1 MMPRLQDAK
10 DVVGMLRYYAGL
22 DSHKPRFGRFSY
34 IEKAEYLAL
43 VWGSV
48 VMAVT
53 GFLLWFQ
60 DEALRHIPM
69 WGLDVATIVHY
80 YEAILATLAI
90 FVWHLYYVI
99 INPDFAPMSLTW
111 IDGKLSRHHMEHE
124 HALELEEIE
133 EEERRGPARAP
144 GSTRIVTEES

>member
-1 MMPRLQDAK
+1 M
-10 DVVGMLRYYAGL
+10 AG
-22 DSHKPRFGRFSY
+22 
-34 IEKAEYLAL
+34 
-43 VWGSV
+43 
-48 VMAVT
+48 T

-90 FVWHLYYVI
+90 FIWHLYYVI

-124 HALELEEIE
+124 HPLELEEIE
-133 EEERRGPARAP
+133 DEERRGPAKAP
-144 GSTRIVTEES
+144 GTTRIVTEDS